1 MRLQTLSLAAS
12 LVAAAPAAQS
22 QCVVTPGQDG
32 ELSTWL
38 LRAGPAGAIPSRPSL
53 RASLTRRMDAPAN
66 PEPARQD
73 LLTDAS
79 GWRPAASAASS
90 LDLARLL
97 HRRGP
102 GVAYA
107 GLAMHAAR
115 DGRRWLSL
123 GTDDA
128 VTAWLDGQEVFRRIS
143 ARASRADDDLV
154 ALDLAAGAHRLVLKV
169 VSRGDFDVLARIV
182 GPDHRPDP
190 SLRFELPGVDDD
202 ACRGLGDAALR
213 VSPSLA
219 VVPEGLRATL
229 SLRWPGGVAHPL
241 AQESLALT
249 VSGAASLT
257 SAIPLRGASVS
268 DLDATVAIPDDAGAL
283 HLRVGGA
290 TQRVEVSLRPAAV
303 RALRRAQAE
312 LPALDPAFGVEPPPF
327 PRPEPRAPASL
338 PLGSLWSIERAAE
351 RLGELVSTRD
361 RDASFVDGE
370 AQDLTE
376 LLDALREGR
385 DPYRGRQGA
394 IRRAYRS
401 PLDGS
406 LQEYS
411 VYVPPSY
418 RGDRPFP
425 VVVGLHGLHGSAHRM
440 LPILLGI
447 YDESESRS
455 HADRHLPP
463 LPDAGAI
470 LVAPYGF
477 GDAGYRQQGEHDVVR
492 VVEEVAARYQTDP
505 RRTYMTGLSMGGI
518 GAAGVPFH
526 HPDLFAASAALCGY
540 HSYFVRG
547 DTRGVRRPWETY
559 LMELRSNDRVAVNG
573 LHLPM
578 YIVQGTLD
586 RPLSHSQVLAER
598 YQALGYS
605 LQAEWP
611 TLGHNVWSTTYA
623 DGRIV
628 PWFLAHRRDEA
639 PASVRFR
646 TYELR
651 WNRSA
656 WVTLDALSST
666 DASGAEVPARAGR
679 GGEVQ
684 IAVDRRGVATGTTE
698 GVFALTLSPPASL
711 VAEGRREMPA
721 TLDGDRLTL
730 SVGVD
735 NHLVR
740 RGGHWARAEQRVTV
754 PAGGPVREVFDTPM
768 VFVTGTLDPAMTR
781 VHERVAQSWAHR
793 HGVPLRYPIVTDAA
807 LTGAMTEGRTLVLV
821 GTPRTNAT
829 LARLAD
835 RLPIRFEGDDIVV
848 GDQRHR
854 GADLGVVFAT
864 SHPDHPERTLVVI
877 AGNSA
882 RALYRSASLPDLVPA
897 WVVFDE
903 ALAPARG
910 RILLG
915 ASAEVRAAGFFDAR
929 GRPLGGA
936 PLPPAR
942 GPHGE
947 D

>member
-1 MRLQTLSLAAS
+1 MRLPTLSLAAS
-12 LVAAAPAAQS
+12 LAAAAPAAQS
-22 QCVVTPGQDG
+22 QCVVTPGEDG
-32 ELSTWL
+32 EVSTWL
-38 LRAGPAGAIPSRPSL
+38 LRAGAAGTIPSRPSL
-53 RASLTRRMDAPAN
+53 RASLTRRMDAPTN

-73 LLTDAS
+73 LLSDAS
-79 GWRPAASAASS
+79 GWRPGASAGSS
-90 LDLARLL
+90 LDVAQLL
-97 HRRGP
+97 RRRGP
-102 GVAYA
+102 GVVYA
-107 GLAMHAAR
+107 GLALRAAR
-115 DGRRWLSL
+115 EGRRWLSL

-128 VTAWLDGQEVFRRIS
+128 VTVWLDGEPVFRRIA
-143 ARASRADDDLV
+143 ARSSRADDDLI
-154 ALDLAAGAHRLVLKV
+154 ALDLTAGAHRLVLKV

-182 GPDHRPDP
+182 GGDHRPDP
-190 SLRFELPGVDDD
+190 SLRLELPGVDDA
-202 ACRGLGDAALR
+202 ACSTLGDQALR
-213 VSPSLA
+213 VSPRVD
-219 VVPEGLRATL
+219 VVAEGLRATL
-229 SLRWPGGVAHPL
+229 ALRWPGGVAHPL
-241 AQESLALT
+241 AQESLAFE

-257 SAIPLRGASVS
+257 SSIPLRGASVA
-268 DLDATVAIPDDAGAL
+268 DLDATVAIPDEGGAL
-283 HLRVGGA
+283 RVRVGGA
-290 TQRVEVSLRPAAV
+290 TQRVEVSPRPAAV
-303 RALRRAQAE
+303 RVLRRAQAE
-312 LPALDPAFGVEPPPF
+312 LSAIDPAFGVEPPPF
-327 PRPEPRAPASL
+327 PRPAPRPPATL

-361 RDASFVDGE
+361 RDAAFVDAE
-370 AQDLTE
+370 ARDLTE

-394 IRRAYRS
+394 LRRAYRS

-440 LPILLGI
+440 LPILLGL

-463 LPDAGAI
+463 LPDTAAI
-470 LVAPYGF
+470 LVAPFGF

-492 VVEEVAARYQTDP
+492 VVEEVATHYQTDP

-547 DTRGVRRPWETY
+547 DTRGTRRPWETY

-586 RPLSHSQVLAER
+586 RPLSHSQVLADR

-605 LQAEWP
+605 LQSEWP

-628 PWFLAHRRDEA
+628 PWFLTHRRDEA

-656 WVTLDALSST
+656 WVTLDALSWT
-666 DASGAEVPARAGR
+666 DGAGAEVPVRAGR
-679 GGEVQ
+679 GGEVR

-698 GVFALTLSPPASL
+698 GVYALTLSPPASL
-711 VAEGRREMPA
+711 VAEGQRELPA

-730 SVGVD
+730 TVGRD

-740 RGGHWARAEQRVTV
+740 RSGRWTASERRVSL

-781 VHERVAQSWAHR
+781 VHERVAQSWARR
-793 HGVPLRYPIVTDAA
+793 HGVPLRYPVVTDAA
-807 LTGAMTEGRTLVLV
+807 LTDAMTAGRTLVLV
-821 GTPRTNAT
+821 GTPRTNAA

-835 RLPIRFEGDDIVV
+835 RLPIRFEGDDILV
-848 GDQRHR
+848 GGQRHR
-854 GADLGVVFAT
+854 GDDLGVVFAT
-864 SHPDHPERTLVVI
+864 AHPDHPERALLVI

-915 ASAEVRAAGFFDAR
+915 AEAEVRAAGFFDAA
-929 GRPLGGA
+929 GRPLAAGPA
-936 PLPPAR
+936 PARAAPPA
-942 GPHGE
+942 E

>member
-1 MRLQTLSLAAS
+1 MRLQTFSLAAS
-12 LVAAAPAAQS
+12 LVALTPAARS
-22 QCVVTPGQDG
+22 QCVVTPGEDG
-32 ELSTWL
+32 EVSTWL
-38 LRAGPAGAIPSRPSL
+38 LRAGAAGAIASRPSL
-53 RASLTRRMDAPAN
+53 RASLARRMDAPAGL
-66 PEPARQD
+66 ELARQD
-73 LLTDAS
+73 LLTDAT
-79 GWRPAASAASS
+79 GWRPGASASTS
-90 LDLARLL
+90 LDLAQAL

-107 GLAMHAAR
+107 GLAIRASR
-115 DGRRWLSL
+115 EGRRWLSL

-128 VTAWLDGQEVFRRIS
+128 VTVWLDGREVFRRVA
-143 ARASRADDDLV
+143 ARASRADDDLI
-154 ALDLAAGAHRLVLKV
+154 ALDLPAGAHRLVLMV

-182 GPDHRPDP
+182 GADHRPDP
-190 SLRFELPGVDDD
+190 TLRFELPGVDDD
-202 ACRGLGDAALR
+202 ACSGLRDAALR
-213 VSPSLA
+213 VSPRVS
-219 VVPEGLRATL
+219 VVAEGLRATL
-229 SLRWPGGVAHPL
+229 ALRWPGGVAHPL
-241 AQESLALT
+241 AQESLPLE
-249 VSGAASLT
+249 VSGAATLS
-257 SAIPLRGASVS
+257 SAIPLRGASVA
-268 DLDATVAIPDDAGAL
+268 DLDATVAIPDDAAAL
-283 HLRVGGA
+283 QLRVGGA
-290 TQRVEVSLRPAAV
+290 TQRVEVSIRPAAV
-303 RALRRAQAE
+303 RAMRRAIAE
-312 LPALDPAFGVEPPPF
+312 LPALDPAFGVAPPPF
-327 PRPEPRAPASL
+327 PRPEPRAPSTL
-338 PLGSLWSIERAAE
+338 PLGSLWSVERAAE

-361 RDASFVDGE
+361 RDAAFVDGE
-370 AQDLTE
+370 ARDLTE

-385 DPYRGRQGA
+385 DPYLGRRGA

-418 RGDRPFP
+418 QGDRAFP

-455 HADRHLPP
+455 HADRHLPQ
-463 LPDAGAI
+463 LPDTAAI

-492 VVEEVAARYQTDP
+492 VVEEVAAHYQTDP

-547 DTRGVRRPWETY
+547 DTRGTRRPWETY

-605 LQAEWP
+605 LLAEWP

-628 PWFLAHRRDEA
+628 PWFLAHRRDDA
-639 PASVRFR
+639 PRSVRFR

-656 WVTLDALSST
+656 WVTVDALAAT
-666 DASGAEVPARAGR
+666 DASGAEIPARAGR

-684 IAVDRRGVATGTTE
+684 IAVDRVGRATASTE
-698 GVFALTLSPPASL
+698 GLFALTLAPPASL
-711 VAEGRREMPA
+711 AAEGRAEMPL

-730 SVGVD
+730 AVGRD

-740 RGGHWARAEQRVTV
+740 RSGHWTRAEQRVSV

-793 HGVPLRYPIVTDAA
+793 HGVPLEYPVVTDSA
-807 LTGAMTEGRTLVLV
+807 LTSAMTEGRTLVLV

-835 RLPIRFEGDDIVV
+835 RLPVRFEGDDIVV
-848 GDQRHR
+848 GGQRHR

-915 ASAEVRAAGFFDAR
+915 AAAEVRAAGFFDAA
-929 GRPLGGA
+929 GRPLPGEPA
-936 PLPPAR
+936 PAPSAPR
-942 GPHGE
+942 EE